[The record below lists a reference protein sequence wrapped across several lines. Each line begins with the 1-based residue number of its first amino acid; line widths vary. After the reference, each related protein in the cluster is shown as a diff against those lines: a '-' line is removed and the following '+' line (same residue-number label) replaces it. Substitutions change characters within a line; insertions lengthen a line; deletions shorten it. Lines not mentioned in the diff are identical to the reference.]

1 MLFVV
6 VAVALVVIVAV
17 PCAAVAWRDR
27 RSRTDTVDGWR
38 IRRDATSH
46 AASQHSQ
53 AEAWA
58 AVQRNAQR
66 GPLG

>member
-1 MLFVV
+1 MLYAV
-6 VAVALVVIVAV
+6 VAVALVVIVAL
-17 PCAAVAWRDR
+17 CAAVAWRDR
-27 RSRTDTVDGWR
+27 RFRTDTVDGWR
-38 IRRDATSH
+38 VRRDATSR
-46 AASQHSQ
+46 AAAQHSQ